1 MRKILVLIVLAATC
15 RADWVERYRS
25 GESSLAGGRTAIAR
39 ERLQAATKEAE
50 VAGASDAQLAAVY
63 DALGRAEMGSGHYR
77 DGKRSFEKALRL
89 AADGPL
95 EARAAATANL
105 GQACQALG
113 ELVRAEQLFRQAL
126 AAMPNRGDLWNML
139 GGVLGLQR
147 RYKEAED
154 ALRQALSNPADPASV
169 TARNDL
175 AVIYDARGKLREAAS
190 LL

>member
-1 MRKILVLIVLAATC
+1 MLVLIVVSVPAWAG
-15 RADWVERYRS
+15 WVQKYRS

-95 EARAAATANL
+95 EARTAVTSNL
-105 GQACQALG
+105 GQAC
-113 ELVRAEQLFRQAL
+113 
-126 AAMPNRGDLWNML
+126 
-139 GGVLGLQR
+139 
-147 RYKEAED
+147 
-154 ALRQALSNPADPASV
+154 
-169 TARNDL
+169 
-175 AVIYDARGKLREAAS
+175 
-190 LL
+190 